1 MNVHA
6 KYEIYTEDM
15 FEVVSLDCA
24 PPFFIF
30 HLTQVDHPEEYDGAS
45 SST

>member
-15 FEVVSLDCA
+15 FEVASLDCV
-24 PPFFIF
+24 PPFFLFSLNAGGLPRGI
-30 HLTQVDHPEEYDGAS
+30 
-45 SST
+45 

>member
-6 KYEIYTEDM
+6 KYELYTGDM

-30 HLTQVDHPEEYDGAS
+30 SLNAGGPPREI
-45 SST
+45 

>member
-1 MNVHA
+1 MKVHA
-6 KYEIYTEDM
+6 KFEIYTEDM

-30 HLTQVDHPEEYDGAS
+30 SLNAGGPPRGI
-45 SST
+45 

>member
-6 KYEIYTEDM
+6 KYELYTGDM
-15 FEVVSLDCA
+15 FEVLR
-24 PPFFIF
+24 PFSFF
-30 HLTQVDHPEEYDGAS
+30 HLTQVDHPEKYDGAS

>member
-1 MNVHA
+1 MDVHA

-24 PPFFIF
+24 PPSFIF
-30 HLTQVDHPEEYDGAS
+30 LLNAVGPPRGI
-45 SST
+45 